1 VLNIPACAYLQNVMH
16 KFKKTTIMKNITT
29 IIVGLFFTISAYCQD
44 GEFKVYPNGLIYSER
59 TMSKLSHIVDSL
71 NLKYKTCNFNTV
83 FYSKSQTIGHIIKLE
98 EGNIKEAKKD
108 MENQISLDDFLKK
121 YPKATIERDALIIK
135 SKYEN
140 YKKQNIVEFEHFD
153 LKSDY
158 GFSIQSEDVSLYQK
172 DFSNKWLF
180 EYNKKSSYSEESLSA
195 FYFPANFSSVP
206 IPQKYSQMVGYS
218 DCLIDTTTTKFK
230 DHLKDGW
237 VELPENWTSL
247 SEKEKAKLLD
257 EMRSTKV
264 IGGCSQ
270 DSRPREHAIH
280 IALLS
285 AETYNWE
292 VFLKSHL
299 DIMNDRFDR
308 MSDGSY
314 AWGQRNTYIK
324 ELEELNINVPDLI
337 LGISFRLENPASN
350 HYFGS
355 IGRVGRALSET
366 KNRSEIEQAMLSII
380 SDNELDTY
388 NRLLFYFLFRNYNNN
403 IKDETVKKA
412 NNDTLAIATKTLP
425 DSINKRLTEK

>member
-1 VLNIPACAYLQNVMH
+1 
-16 KFKKTTIMKNITT
+16 MKNITT
-29 IIVGLFFTISAYCQD
+29 LIIGLCFTITAYCQD
-44 GEFKVYPNGLIYSER
+44 GEFKVYPNGLIYSEQ
-59 TMSKLSHIVDSL
+59 TMGKLSHIVDSL
-71 NLKYKTCNFNTV
+71 NLKFKTCNFNTV
-83 FYSKSQTIGHIIKLE
+83 FYSKSQAIGHLVKVDK
-98 EGNIKEAKKD
+98 GSIKEAKKD
-108 MENQISLDDFLKK
+108 IENQISFDDFLKK
-121 YPKATIERDALIIK
+121 YPKTTVERNVLIIK
-135 SKYEN
+135 SKYKN

-158 GFSIQSEDVSLYQK
+158 GFSIESEDVSLYQK

-180 EYNKKSSYSEESLSA
+180 EYNKKTSYTDESLSA
-195 FYFPANFSSVP
+195 FYFPNNFSSVP
-206 IPQKYSQMVGYS
+206 IPQKYSQMIGYS

-230 DHLKDGW
+230 DKLKDGW
-237 VELPENWTSL
+237 VELPKNWTSL

-257 EMRSTKV
+257 EMRSIRV
-264 IGGCSQ
+264 IGDCSQ

-299 DIMNDRFDR
+299 DIMNDRFER

-337 LGISFRLENPASN
+337 LGISFRIENPASN

-366 KNRSEIEQAMLSII
+366 KNRIEIEQYMLSIV
-380 SDNELDTY
+380 SDNELDIY
-388 NRLLFYFLFRNYNNN
+388 NRLLFYFLFRNYNHY
-403 IKDETVKKA
+403 IKDETVKKE
-412 NNDTLAIATKTLP
+412 NNNKLAIATKTLP
-425 DSINKRLTEK
+425 DFISERLTIK

>member
-1 VLNIPACAYLQNVMH
+1 
-16 KFKKTTIMKNITT
+16 MKNITT

-98 EGNIKEAKKD
+98 KGNIKEAKKD

-180 EYNKKSSYSEESLSA
+180 EYNKKLSYSEESLSA

-412 NNDTLAIATKTLP
+412 NNDMLAIATKTLP
-425 DSINKRLTEK
+425 DSISKRLTEK

>member
-1 VLNIPACAYLQNVMH
+1 
-16 KFKKTTIMKNITT
+16 
-29 IIVGLFFTISAYCQD
+29 
-44 GEFKVYPNGLIYSER
+44 
-59 TMSKLSHIVDSL
+59 
-71 NLKYKTCNFNTV
+71 
-83 FYSKSQTIGHIIKLE
+83 
-98 EGNIKEAKKD
+98 

-180 EYNKKSSYSEESLSA
+180 EYNKKLSYSEESLSA

>member
-1 VLNIPACAYLQNVMH
+1 MH

-180 EYNKKSSYSEESLSA
+180 EYNKKLSYSEESLSA

>member
-1 VLNIPACAYLQNVMH
+1 
-16 KFKKTTIMKNITT
+16 MKNIMTL
-29 IIVGLFFTISAYCQD
+29 IIGLFCTFSAYCQD
-44 GEFKVYPNGLIYSER
+44 GEFKVYPNGLIYSEQ
-59 TMSKLSHIVDSL
+59 TMGKLSRIVDSL
-71 NLKYKTCNFNTV
+71 NLKYKTCNFNTA
-83 FYSKSQTIGHIIKLE
+83 FYSKSQAIGHIIKVYKD
-98 EGNIKEAKKD
+98 NIKEAKKD

-121 YPKATIERDALIIK
+121 YPKTIVERNVLIIK

-140 YKKQNIVEFEHFD
+140 YKKLNVVEFEEFD

-158 GFSIQSEDVSLYQK
+158 GFSITSEDVSIYKK
-172 DFSNKWLF
+172 DFTNQWLWD
-180 EYNKKSSYSEESLSA
+180 YSEKTKYSDESLSA
-195 FYFPANFSSVP
+195 FYFPTNFNSLP
-206 IPQKYSQMVGYS
+206 IPQKYSKIIGYS
-218 DCLIDTTTTKFK
+218 DCLIDTTTTKLK
-230 DHLKDGW
+230 DNLKDGW
-237 VELPENWTSL
+237 VDLPENWTSL
-247 SEKEKAKLLD
+247 SDKKKAKLLD
-257 EMRSTKV
+257 EMRSMRV

-292 VFLKSHL
+292 VFLKAHL

-337 LGISFRLENPASN
+337 LGISFRIENPASN

-366 KNRSEIEQAMLSII
+366 KNRNEIEQAMLSII

-388 NRLLFYFLFRNYNNN
+388 NRLLFYFLFRNYNHNL
-403 IKDETVKKA
+403 KDETVKKE
-412 NNDTLAIATKTLP
+412 NNDKLTTATKTLP
-425 DSINKRLTEK
+425 NFVRERLQKNEK

>member
-1 VLNIPACAYLQNVMH
+1 MC
-16 KFKKTTIMKNITT
+16 KFKTTATMKNITT
-29 IIVGLFFTISAYCQD
+29 LIVGLFCTISAYCQD
-44 GEFKVYPNGLIYSER
+44 GEFKVYPNGLIYSEQ

-83 FYSKSQTIGHIIKLE
+83 FYSKSQTIGHIVKVDK
-98 EGNIKEAKKD
+98 GNIKEAKKD
-108 MENQISLDDFLKK
+108 MENQIPLDDFLKK
-121 YPKATIERDALIIK
+121 YPKATIERNVLIIK
-135 SKYEN
+135 SRYKN
-140 YKKQNIVEFEHFD
+140 YKKQDIVEFEHFD

-158 GFSIQSEDVSLYQK
+158 GFSITSEDVSLYQK
-172 DFSNKWLF
+172 DFSNKWLL
-180 EYNKKSSYSEESLSA
+180 EYNEKTKYSDESLSA
-195 FYFPANFSSVP
+195 FYFPTNFSSVP
-206 IPQKYSQMVGYS
+206 IPQKYSQMIGYS
-218 DCLIDTTTTKFK
+218 DCIIDTTTTKFK
-230 DHLKDGW
+230 DNLKDGW

-247 SEKEKAKLLD
+247 SEKKKAKLLD
-257 EMRSTKV
+257 EMRSTRV

-337 LGISFRLENPASN
+337 LGISFRIENPASN

-366 KNRSEIEQAMLSII
+366 KNRNEIEQAMLSII

-388 NRLLFYFLFRNYNNN
+388 NRLLFYFLFRNYNHN
-403 IKDETVKKA
+403 IKDETVKKE
-412 NNDTLAIATKTLP
+412 NNDKLTTATKTLP
-425 DSINKRLTEK
+425 DFISERLTEK